1 MSAATLADL
10 SDQLVY
16 LAVLSYLVAVALFGA
31 EFMTRSAWWGRAGL
45 GVTLAGLA
53 ANAGCALARGL
64 ATGRVPWGNMYEF
77 SVMLGGII
85 VTGFLVW
92 AFRRPE
98 VRPLG
103 AFFLVPAVLA
113 IGAGRVA
120 LYAAAGPLVPALQ
133 SGWLRIHVLAA
144 ITGTALLT
152 LASVFSL
159 LYLVAERLERKAA
172 PLRPPLI
179 GGGARTADPAEV
191 EAKVEASASA
201 IAGYVEEQGEGGPAV
216 ATRRRF
222 PLPSARTLDDLAYK
236 TTAFAFP
243 IWTFAIIAG
252 AIWGQSAWGRYWG
265 WDPKETWSFIVWV
278 IYAAYLH
285 ARATAGW
292 RGRRAAWIGVVG
304 LAAMIFNF
312 YVVNTVVIGLHSYSG
327 L

>member
-1 MSAATLADL
+1 MSAATLAGL
-10 SDQLVY
+10 SDQLLY
-16 LAVLSYLVAVALFGA
+16 LAVLSYLVAVGLFGGELA
-31 EFMTRSAWWGRAGL
+31 LGRGWLGRAGL
-45 GVTLAGLA
+45 GVTVVGLA
-53 ANAGCALARGL
+53 ANAGCALTRGL
-64 ATGRVPWGNMYEF
+64 ATGRVPWGNMYEY
-77 SVMLGGII
+77 SVMLGAVV

-92 AFRRPE
+92 ALRRAE

-120 LYAAAGPLVPALQ
+120 LYAEAGPLVPALQ
-133 SGWLRIHVLAA
+133 SGWLRIHVFAA
-144 ITGTALLT
+144 ITGSALLT
-152 LASVFSL
+152 LASIFSA
-159 LYLVAERLERKAA
+159 LYLVADWLERRAA

-191 EAKVEASASA
+191 EARRSA
-201 IAGYVEEQGEGGPAV
+201 IAGHVEEEGPEDAPL
-216 ATRRRF
+216 AAPPRRRLR
-222 PLPSARTLDDLAYK
+222 LPPARVLDDLAYK
-236 TTAFAFP
+236 TTAVAFP

-265 WDPKETWSFIVWV
+265 WDPKETWSFVVWV

-292 RGRRAAWIGVVG
+292 RGRGAAWIGVVG
-304 LAAMIFNF
+304 LAAMVFNF